1 MDIRSYLGDPIQIG
15 LIVRSFDELK
25 EDYEKILGLTNFR
38 LGEFPPKTGEDPKRI
53 YHGKSGDFS
62 GKFYFYQ
69 WNNIEIEL
77 IEPVDGESIWKDY
90 LSDGKKCGIHHIKF
104 AVERLEP
111 LDEYFATLGI
121 TVRSREQQLVRTR
134 ERLGFTMRPWIVWA
148 SILKCLIRSS
158 TDGGRKDAV
167 YKQRNVR

>member
-38 LGEFPPKTGEDPKRI
+38 LGDFPPKTGEDPKRM
-53 YHGKSGDFS
+53 YHGKSGNFV

-77 IEPVDGESIWKDY
+77 IEPVEGESIWKDY
-90 LSDGKKCGIHHIKF
+90 LADGKKCGIHHIKF

-111 LDEYFATLGI
+111 LDEYFASLGI
-121 TVRSREQQLVRTR
+121 YRAQQGAAVGPHKGKTWVYY
-134 ERLGFTMRPWIVWA
+134 ETMDRLGFDIEVFNTI
-148 SILKCLIRSS
+148 I
-158 TDGGRKDAV
+158 D
-167 YKQRNVR
+167 